1 MIEPYSFYNWELYIN
16 EYIDS
21 FLFSDDISSVI
32 DAYRVCWYYFNFVRP
47 VYSFEQLSDSLC
59 FSSFDPVT
67 WWLYA

>member
-21 FLFSDDISSVI
+21 FLFSDDILTVI
-32 DAYRVCWYYFNFVRP
+32 NSYRVCWYYFNFVRP
-47 VYSFEQLSDSLC
+47 VYSFEQLVDSLC
-59 FSSFDPVT
+59 YDSFDPVI